1 MHLLIIFKNI
11 EDRLPFRACFLATD
25 AFDANTSLRQNLL
38 LGHIMMWRYVFFPRV
53 IVEVD
58 INLINLP
65 LVNVASI
72 ASSLCSFNLA
82 YSTRI
87 CFNFN
92 LMVSCECWNDNKHS
106 KDTHLPS
113 LRLFTVLLFITL
125 HHDSD

>member
-1 MHLLIIFKNI
+1 MHLLIMFKNI

-25 AFDANTSLRQNLL
+25 TFDANTSLRQSPL
-38 LGHIMMWRYVFFPRV
+38 LGLWRYVFFPRV
-53 IVEVD
+53 IVKVD

-65 LVNVASI
+65 LVNVAST
-72 ASSLCSFNLA
+72 ASSLCWFNLA

-92 LMVSCECWNDNKHS
+92 LMVSCECWNDKKHS
-106 KDTHLPS
+106 GGTHLPS
-113 LRLFTVLLFITL
+113 LRLFTVLLFIIL